1 MEAGE
6 GSAGSSDPDDS
17 STACGR
23 LPGRFDG
30 SSTGLQRVLRSPEW
44 ILTVFGKLPTEL
56 RRELAGGDWVLRT
69 PKVLGKLEKKLAGF
83 VAEEGVGMTL
93 DVS

>member
-1 MEAGE
+1 MGAGE
-6 GSAGSSDPDDS
+6 GSGGSSDPDDS

-30 SSTGLQRVLRSPEW
+30 GSTGTRRVLRIPDRTS
-44 ILTVFGKLPTEL
+44 TVFGQLPAEL
-56 RRELAGGDWVLRT
+56 RRELDGSGRVLRT
-69 PKVLGKLEKKLAGF
+69 PKVTRKLGKKLAGF